1 MKFRYFYILLLVFLS
16 VQVRAETSPQ
26 AQTESLSE
34 KAYESLFDRVFDNP
48 SDLQLNFEL
57 ISAQL
62 SRGNK
67 KGAVGSLE
75 RVLMI
80 DPDSYLAKILLAEIK
95 MSLGNF
101 SETTPILNEILN
113 DPNAPEAFKT
123 KAAELMKVADK
134 NLSNYRFFG
143 NVEMGMGKIGNLR
156 GASTNNLVQYYNDY
170 ILTSSTSK
178 KPESYY
184 YDQLLAGI
192 EYKLPTQTPQTM
204 NLVGFNNRR
213 IYTHDDANI
222 YDINSKGMNLGYQY
236 NGDRILNLSMTY
248 MAMDLHQESFLNYS
262 AIDGAVIEPINPWLA
277 LKISGGVAYMDYQ
290 NYSTIS
296 DNTINTGVMKQF
308 SFAPIII
315 TPFDIQITPS
325 LKEVY
330 KEARV
335 DYRQSESHEAAIN
348 ITYKKAFG
356 AITLNQ
362 LHRNTFFDGAETIYA
377 DYKRHDKEN
386 MTSMNLM
393 LNVGFFMPTENKILN
408 GMKFVLEGSNS
419 KTKSNILNFNKENYE
434 MKTGLRYEF

>member
-1 MKFRYFYILLLVFLS
+1 LKFRYSYILLLVLLS
-16 VQVRAETSPQ
+16 DVAHAETSS
-26 AQTESLSE
+26 QTKAEPLSDA
-34 KAYESLFDRVFDNP
+34 AYESLFNAVFDNP

-123 KAAELMKVADK
+123 KAAELMKDADK
-134 NLSNYRFFG
+134 NLRNYRFFG
-143 NVEMGMGKIGNLR
+143 NVEIGMGKIGNLR

-170 ILTSSTSK
+170 ILTSGTSK

-192 EYKLPTQTPQTM
+192 EYKLAAQTPQTI
-204 NLVGFNNRR
+204 NLVAFNNRR

-222 YDINSKGMNLGYQY
+222 YDMNSKGLNLGYQY
-236 NGDRILNLSMTY
+236 NGAHMLNLSATY
-248 MAMDLHQESFLNYS
+248 MAMDLHQENFLTYS
-262 AIDGAVIEPINPWLA
+262 AIDGAAIEPINEWLA
-277 LKISGGVAYMDYQ
+277 FKVTGGVAYMDYQ
-290 NYSTIS
+290 NYSTIA
-296 DNTINTGVMKQF
+296 DNTINTGVMKQY
-308 SFAPIII
+308 SFAPIIM

-348 ITYKKAFG
+348 ITYKKSFG
-356 AITLNQ
+356 TITLNQ
-362 LHRNTFFDGAETIYA
+362 LHRNTYYDGAETIYA

-386 MTSMNLM
+386 MTSMNVLLNLGFFIPIENKM
-393 LNVGFFMPTENKILN
+393 LNNTKI
-408 GMKFVLEGSNS
+408 VLEGSNS

-434 MKTGLRYEF
+434 IKTGLRYEF

>member
-16 VQVRAETSPQ
+16 VQVRAETSSQ

-101 SETTPILNEILN
+101 SETSPILNEILN

-192 EYKLPTQTPQTM
+192 EYKLPTQTPQTI

-236 NGDRILNLSMTY
+236 NGDRILNLSMTH

-262 AIDGAVIEPINPWLA
+262 AIDGALIEPINPWLA
-277 LKISGGVAYMDYQ
+277 LKVSGGLAYMDYQ
-290 NYSTIS
+290 NYSTIP

>member
-1 MKFRYFYILLLVFLS
+1 
-16 VQVRAETSPQ
+16 
-26 AQTESLSE
+26 
-34 KAYESLFDRVFDNP
+34 
-48 SDLQLNFEL
+48 
-57 ISAQL
+57 
-62 SRGNK
+62 
-67 KGAVGSLE
+67 
-75 RVLMI
+75 
-80 DPDSYLAKILLAEIK
+80 
-95 MSLGNF
+95 
-101 SETTPILNEILN
+101 
-113 DPNAPEAFKT
+113 
-123 KAAELMKVADK
+123 
-134 NLSNYRFFG
+134 
-143 NVEMGMGKIGNLR
+143 
-156 GASTNNLVQYYNDY
+156 
-170 ILTSSTSK
+170 LTSSTSK

-192 EYKLPTQTPQTM
+192 EYKLPTQTPQTI

-277 LKISGGVAYMDYQ
+277 LKVSGGMAYMDYQ
-290 NYSTIS
+290 NYSTIA

-308 SFAPIII
+308 SFAPIIT
-315 TPFDIQITPS
+315 TPFDIQIIPS

-330 KEARV
+330 KEART
-335 DYRQSESHEAAIN
+335 DYRQSDSHEVSMN
-348 ITYKKAFG
+348 ITYKKSFG

-362 LHRNTFFDGAETIYA
+362 LHRNTYFDGAEIIYA

-393 LNVGFFMPTENKILN
+393 LNLGFFMPTENKILN

>member
-1 MKFRYFYILLLVFLS
+1 LKFRYFYILLLVFLS
-16 VQVRAETSPQ
+16 VQVRAETSSQ

-101 SETTPILNEILN
+101 SETSPILNEILN

-192 EYKLPTQTPQTM
+192 EYKLPTQTPQTI

-236 NGDRILNLSMTY
+236 NGDRILNLSMTH

-262 AIDGAVIEPINPWLA
+262 AIDGALIEPINPWLA
-277 LKISGGVAYMDYQ
+277 LKVSGGLAYMDYQ
-290 NYSTIS
+290 NYSTIP

-419 KTKSNILNFNKENYE
+419 KTKSNILNFNK
-434 MKTGLRYEF
+434 